1 MTLPEFS
8 ASRFNLYKTCAQL
21 YKLQYIDGL
30 TSNRHVYTV
39 MGSALH
45 HAIEHYYGDG
55 KDAPVQIFSRY
66 YNEAIASAVNS
77 ENGLVATHLIGKASQ
92 LGRDIVRDMDWEK
105 FSPLQIEYGFKLP
118 FPAENSLVMM
128 RGFIDM
134 ITVDE
139 RIIDHKSSSK
149 KPTSAELAVNPQ
161 LLIYVWA
168 YEQLFGKKPKAVY
181 WHHLRTSELLE
192 AKVME
197 NYDEKLK
204 NLEVALDLILH
215 DTEYAKIPKNYFCE
229 RVCAHHDLCWPGSNN
244 EESFTIERGV

>member
-55 KDAPVQIFSRY
+55 KDSPVQVFSRY

-92 LGRDIVRDMDWEK
+92 LGREIVRDMDWEK
-105 FSPLQIEYGFKLP
+105 FSPSQIEYGFKLP
-118 FPAENSLVMM
+118 FPSENPLVLM

-139 RIIDHKSSSK
+139 NIIDHKSTSK
-149 KPTSAELAVNPQ
+149 KPTNAELAINPQ

-168 YEQLFGKKPKAVY
+168 YEQVFGKKPKAVY

-197 NYDEKLK
+197 NYDEKIK
-204 NLEVALDLILH
+204 NLEATLTSILN
-215 DTEYAKIPKNYFCE
+215 DTVYSKIERSYFCD
-229 RVCAHHDLCWPGSNN
+229 RVCAHRDICWPEEAN
-244 EESFTIERGV
+244 EESFTFTGDV